1 MKIQSPDFFPIR
13 KATSETTDKSLL
25 SAPGNVD
32 AIPSSTLQTISS
44 WTIKPEVTT
53 KPFWA
58 LRNKVTYFD
67 FTQNLQHRIQ
77 TMYFHIGVFAISS
90 SCSHGHRQCQ
100 NGKCYRPEQSCD
112 FEDNCGDNTDESE
125 CGTSCTFENG
135 RCGWQN
141 SLADNFNWVLGVSS
155 PQSLRPPRDH
165 TLGNRA

>member
-1 MKIQSPDFFPIR
+1 MHGTVIHQDTLI
-13 KATSETTDKSLL
+13 LL
-25 SAPGNVD
+25 FSG
-32 AIPSSTLQTISS
+32 
-44 WTIKPEVTT
+44 
-53 KPFWA
+53 
-58 LRNKVTYFD
+58 
-67 FTQNLQHRIQ
+67 
-77 TMYFHIGVFAISS
+77 

-155 PQSLRPPRDH
+155 PQSLRPPGDH
-165 TLGNRA
+165 TLGNRTGMSLVHKQDIIIFMKFLIPPRAAGEF